1 MSDTPKKFPI
11 PQIERAIHESLN
23 PKGMSTHSGKVTL
36 DVSWVQR
43 LLILADHMSELERE
57 LAEAKRNYMDLIMAV
72 EKKQPNETRHQTA
85 LRYIRERE
93 TPSTDAKCLAMKEGG
108 K

>member
-43 LLILADHMSELERE
+43 LLILAEPLLRREIENAALEKAAKVCDE
-57 LAEAKRNYMDLIMAV
+57 YAEAGVTGAMVCA
-72 EKKQPNETRHQTA
+72 A
-85 LRYIRERE
+85 AIR
-93 TPSTDAKCLAMKEGG
+93 AMKVER
-108 K
+108 

>member
-43 LLILADHMSELERE
+43 LLILAEPLLRQENEYICKCGLR
-57 LAEAKRNYMDLIMAV
+57 V
-72 EKKQPNETRHQTA
+72 EPHRCKTGE
-85 LRYIRERE
+85 EF
-93 TPSTDAKCLAMKEGG
+93 
-108 K
+108 

>member
-11 PQIERAIHESLN
+11 PQIERAIYESLN

-43 LLILADHMSELERE
+43 LLILADQADLAAAQAEIATLRVNAEKWRSYEMSKNQ
-57 LAEAKRNYMDLIMAV
+57 AN
-72 EKKQPNETRHQTA
+72 
-85 LRYIRERE
+85 
-93 TPSTDAKCLAMKEGG
+93 KECG